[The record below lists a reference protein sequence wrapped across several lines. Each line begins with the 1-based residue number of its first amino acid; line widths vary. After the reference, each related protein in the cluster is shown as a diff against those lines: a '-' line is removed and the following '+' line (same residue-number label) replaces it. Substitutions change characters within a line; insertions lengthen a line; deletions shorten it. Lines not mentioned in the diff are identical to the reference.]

1 MAEDKSPDLEKLA
14 GEVDAIVPGFGGLV
28 RAVEAKEREI
38 ESVRALLERAT
49 EGFSP
54 GLVLIALGREIWR
67 LAALERGPI
76 EALRVSREGNV
87 YVRPEGG
94 KRG

>member
-1 MAEDKSPDLEKLA
+1 MAENESPDLEKLA

-28 RAVEAKEREI
+28 RAVEAKEREFERVRGLI
-38 ESVRALLERAT
+38 EQAT
-49 EGFSP
+49 AGLSP
-54 GLVLIALGREIWR
+54 GLVLVALGREIWR

-76 EALRVSREGNV
+76 EALRVSRDGNV